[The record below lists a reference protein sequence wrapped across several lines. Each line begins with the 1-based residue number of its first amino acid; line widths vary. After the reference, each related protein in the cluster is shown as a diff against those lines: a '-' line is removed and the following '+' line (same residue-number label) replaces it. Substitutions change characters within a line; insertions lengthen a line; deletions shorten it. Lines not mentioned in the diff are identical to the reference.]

1 MIYEETIFNCACWYD
16 DGCSGWL
23 QQRCG
28 RDLASSRRNEDGSRN
43 PDGCGR
49 GGS

>member
-1 MIYEETIFNCACWYD
+1 MKKRFSIALA
-16 DGCSGWL
+16 GMMMAVLAGSA
-23 QQRCG
+23 RCG